1 MPDRP
6 TISPLEQNEFSGLIG
21 VEKTDITPPKG
32 MYARTWGSSDHDI
45 AEGVHRPLR
54 ATCLVISKGDGT
66 DPVFF
71 ITLDLMVW
79 LSKEDETGIRKPIE
93 TELGI
98 APGRLILQLSHSHG
112 APFTD
117 PGLVDTPG
125 GHLIPQYRSEI
136 TAACLKIARDAR
148 ASMEPSILSW
158 GVGKCGLAYN
168 RDLVLPETGE
178 VVCGVNPQGEAD
190 DTLLVGRITG
200 RDGTIRATLVHYAAH
215 PTSLGGG
222 NRLIS
227 PDYIGAMRELIERD
241 TGDAICVFLHG
252 ADGELTP
259 RRSFEAGTEAADQNG
274 RELGYAALSV
284 LAGLFPPGERMVFD
298 KRLESGA
305 TLGLWRYEK
314 QIPDLTIEAVV
325 GSVKLTVAQQL
336 PSVEA
341 CRAHVEI
348 APQGFEK
355 ERAQRRLALREKV
368 GDVSQYDLPL
378 YVWRLGKSFFVGAP
392 VEFYSDV
399 QISLRARFPDFTV
412 IVLDVCNG
420 FLNYLP
426 RQQDFKR
433 GTYPVRISLFAEGS
447 MERARDKAAE
457 IIETMIER

>member
-1 MPDRP
+1 MPKRP
-6 TISPLEQNEFSGLIG
+6 TICPLEQNEFSGLIG
-21 VEKTDITPPKG
+21 VEKTDITPPEG
-32 MYARTWGSSDHDI
+32 MYARTWGSSKHDI
-45 AEGVHRPLR
+45 AEGIHRPLR
-54 ATCLVISKGDGT
+54 ATCLVIATGDGT

-79 LSKEDETGIRKPIE
+79 LSNEDETGIRGPIE
-93 TELGI
+93 AELGI

-117 PGLVDTPG
+117 PGLVNAPG
-125 GHLIPQYRSEI
+125 GHLILQYRSEI
-136 TAACLKIARDAR
+136 TAACLKIARAAR

-168 RDLVLPETGE
+168 RDLVLPQTGE
-178 VVCGVNPQGEAD
+178 VVCGVNPEVVAD

-200 RDGTIRATLVHYAAH
+200 SSGEIRATLVHYAAH

-227 PDYIGAMRELIERD
+227 PDYVGAMRELVERD
-241 TGDAICVFLHG
+241 TGEAICVFLHG

-259 RRSFEAGTEAADQNG
+259 RRSFEDGTEAADQNG

-284 LAGLFPPGERMVFD
+284 LAGLFAPGERMVFD

-305 TLGLWRYEK
+305 TLGLWRFEK
-314 QIPDLTIEAVV
+314 QIPDLTIETKV
-325 GSVKLTVAQQL
+325 GSVALTVGQHL

-341 CRAHVEI
+341 CRVDVEN

-368 GDVSQYDLPL
+368 GDVSQYDLPI
-378 YVWRLGKSFFVGAP
+378 YVWRLGKSIFVAAP

-399 QISLRARFPDFTV
+399 QISLRARFPEFTV

-426 RQQDFKR
+426 REEDFSR
-433 GTYPVRISLFAEGS
+433 NTYPVRISLFAKGS

-457 IIETMIER
+457 IIESIIER